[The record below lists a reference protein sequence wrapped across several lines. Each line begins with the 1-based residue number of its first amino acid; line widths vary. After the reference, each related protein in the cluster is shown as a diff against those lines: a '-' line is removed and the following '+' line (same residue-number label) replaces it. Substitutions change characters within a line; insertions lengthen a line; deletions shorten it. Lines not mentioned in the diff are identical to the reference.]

1 MSEEITRSEF
11 RRSHNLLLLARV
23 MFHVEHKFGGVNVPR
38 GTLRENMNRKLPSV
52 PRGTFCKTCVPE
64 PCGTGSMWNTLRD
77 YQLNFVERI
86 AAYSS
91 NSVWQQRNVFLGS
104 LH

>member
-38 GTLRENMNRKLPSV
+38 GTLRENMNR
-52 PRGTFCKTCVPE
+52 
-64 PCGTGSMWNTLRD
+64 GSFPVFHVEHFVRRAFLNPVGRVDVETL
-77 YQLNFVERI
+77 
-86 AAYSS
+86 
-91 NSVWQQRNVFLGS
+91 
-104 LH
+104 